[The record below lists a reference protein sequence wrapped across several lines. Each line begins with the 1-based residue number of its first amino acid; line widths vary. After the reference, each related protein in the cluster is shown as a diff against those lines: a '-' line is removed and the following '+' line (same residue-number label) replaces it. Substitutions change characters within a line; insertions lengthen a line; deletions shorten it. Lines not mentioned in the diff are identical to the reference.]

1 LFVTRTRRPRTK
13 SLIAAGIAATGVI
26 VFAGTVAQLI
36 DYGFL
41 GDRVAALDSA
51 TDGGIF
57 GVVGDVSLAL
67 AAAAAWTVLVR
78 MRPVTAATVAL
89 PPLLTFLTIDKVFR
103 FHDHIPQWIVYYL
116 PVLIAVFVAA
126 VFVARR
132 LPSRSFRIIAIALAM
147 LAGAFL
153 INRSGD
159 WILRVTGGYD
169 NGWMWQVKGVIKH
182 GLEVAGWLLM
192 ALGLF
197 VGVGE
202 IKHMPTSHS
211 RAGRSRSRTPAGG

>member
-1 LFVTRTRRPRTK
+1 LLLARTHRARTK
-13 SLIAAGIAATGVI
+13 HLIVAGIAATGAV
-26 VFAGTVAQLI
+26 VLAGTAAQLI

-41 GDRVAALDSA
+41 DGRVAALDSA

-67 AAAAAWTVLVR
+67 STAAAWTVLIR

-89 PPLLTFLTIDKVFR
+89 PPILTFLTIDKAFR
-103 FHDHIPQWIVYYL
+103 FHDHIPHWIVLYL
-116 PVLIAVFVAA
+116 PLLAAVFVAA
-126 VFVARR
+126 VSIARR
-132 LPSRSFRIIAIALAM
+132 LSSRCFRVIAIALAM

-159 WILRVTGGYD
+159 WILREVGGWD
-169 NGWMWQVKGVIKH
+169 NGWMWQVKAVVKH

-192 ALGLF
+192 ALGLY
-197 VGVGE
+197 VGVE
-202 IKHMPTSHS
+202 EYVDL
-211 RAGRSRSRTPAGG
+211 RSV

>member
-1 LFVTRTRRPRTK
+1 LLLARTHRARTK
-13 SLIAAGIAATGVI
+13 HLIAAGIAATGAV
-26 VFAGTVAQLI
+26 VLAGTAAQLI

-41 GDRVAALDSA
+41 DGRVAALDSA

-67 AAAAAWTVLVR
+67 ATAAAWNVLIR

-89 PPLLTFLTIDKVFR
+89 PPILTFLTIDKAFR
-103 FHDHIPQWIVYYL
+103 FHDHIPHWIMFYL
-116 PVLIAVFVAA
+116 PLLAAVFVAA
-126 VFVARR
+126 VSIARR
-132 LPSRSFRIIAIALAM
+132 LSSRCFRVIAIALAM

-159 WILRVTGGYD
+159 WILREVGGWD
-169 NGWMWQVKGVIKH
+169 NGWMWQVKAVVKH

-192 ALGLF
+192 ALGLY
-197 VGVGE
+197 VGVE
-202 IKHMPTSHS
+202 EYVDL
-211 RAGRSRSRTPAGG
+211 RSV

>member
-1 LFVTRTRRPRTK
+1 MLLARTHRARTK
-13 SLIAAGIAATGVI
+13 HLIAAGIVATGAV
-26 VFAGTVAQLI
+26 VLAGTAAQLI

-41 GDRVAALDSA
+41 DGRVAALDSA

-67 AAAAAWTVLVR
+67 ATAAAWTVLIR

-89 PPLLTFLTIDKVFR
+89 PPILTFLTIDKAFR
-103 FHDHIPQWIVYYL
+103 FHDHIPHWIVFYL
-116 PVLIAVFVAA
+116 PLLAAVFVAA
-126 VFVARR
+126 VSIARR
-132 LPSRSFRIIAIALAM
+132 LSSRCFRVIAIALAM

-159 WILRVTGGYD
+159 WILREVGGWD
-169 NGWMWQVKGVIKH
+169 NGWMWQVKAVVKH

-192 ALGLF
+192 ALGLY
-197 VGVGE
+197 VGVE
-202 IKHMPTSHS
+202 EYVDL
-211 RAGRSRSRTPAGG
+211 RSV

>member
-1 LFVTRTRRPRTK
+1 LFLARTHRARTK
-13 SLIAAGIAATGVI
+13 HLIAAGIAATGAV
-26 VFAGTVAQLI
+26 VLAGTAAQLI

-41 GDRVAALDSA
+41 DGRVAALDSA

-67 AAAAAWTVLVR
+67 ATAAAWTVLIR

-103 FHDHIPQWIVYYL
+103 FHDHIPHWIVVYL
-116 PVLIAVFVAA
+116 PLLAAVFVAA
-126 VFVARR
+126 VSIARR
-132 LPSRSFRIIAIALAM
+132 LSSLCFRVIAIALAM

-159 WILRVTGGYD
+159 WILREVGGWD
-169 NGWMWQVKGVIKH
+169 NGWMWQAKAVVKH

-192 ALGLF
+192 ALGLY

-202 IKHMPTSHS
+202 N
-211 RAGRSRSRTPAGG
+211 ADLRSV

>member
-1 LFVTRTRRPRTK
+1 LLLARTHRATTK
-13 SLIAAGIAATGVI
+13 HLIVAGIAATGAV
-26 VFAGTVAQLI
+26 VLAGTAAQLI

-41 GDRVAALDSA
+41 DGRVAALDSA

-67 AAAAAWTVLVR
+67 ATAAAWTVLIR

-89 PPLLTFLTIDKVFR
+89 PPILTFLTIDKAFR
-103 FHDHIPQWIVYYL
+103 FHDHIPHWIVFYL
-116 PVLIAVFVAA
+116 PLLAAVFVAA
-126 VFVARR
+126 VSIARR
-132 LPSRSFRIIAIALAM
+132 LSSRCFRVIAIALAM

-159 WILRVTGGYD
+159 WILREVGGWD
-169 NGWMWQVKGVIKH
+169 NGWMWQVKAVVKH

-192 ALGLF
+192 ALGLY
-197 VGVGE
+197 VGVE
-202 IKHMPTSHS
+202 EYVDL
-211 RAGRSRSRTPAGG
+211 RSV

>member
-1 LFVTRTRRPRTK
+1 LLLARTHRARTK
-13 SLIAAGIAATGVI
+13 HLIVAGIAATGAV
-26 VFAGTVAQLI
+26 VLAGTAAQLI

-41 GDRVAALDSA
+41 DGRVAALDSA

-67 AAAAAWTVLVR
+67 ATAAAWTVLIR

-89 PPLLTFLTIDKVFR
+89 PPILTFLTIDKAFR
-103 FHDHIPQWIVYYL
+103 FHDHIPHWIVLYL
-116 PVLIAVFVAA
+116 PLLAAVFVAA
-126 VFVARR
+126 VSIARR
-132 LPSRSFRIIAIALAM
+132 LSSRCFRVIAIALAM

-159 WILRVTGGYD
+159 WILREVGGWD
-169 NGWMWQVKGVIKH
+169 NGWMWQVKAVVKH

-192 ALGLF
+192 ALGLY
-197 VGVGE
+197 VGVE
-202 IKHMPTSHS
+202 EYVDL
-211 RAGRSRSRTPAGG
+211 RSV

>member
-1 LFVTRTRRPRTK
+1 LFLARTHRARTK
-13 SLIAAGIAATGVI
+13 HLIAAGIVATGAV
-26 VFAGTVAQLI
+26 VLAGTAAQLI

-41 GDRVAALDSA
+41 DGRVAALDSA

-67 AAAAAWTVLVR
+67 ATAAAWTVLIR

-89 PPLLTFLTIDKVFR
+89 PPLLTFLTIDKAFR
-103 FHDHIPQWIVYYL
+103 FHDHIPHWIVVYL
-116 PVLIAVFVAA
+116 PVLAAVFVAA
-126 VFVARR
+126 VSIARR
-132 LPSRSFRIIAIALAM
+132 LSSRCFRVTAIALAM

-159 WILRVTGGYD
+159 WILREVGGWD
-169 NGWMWQVKGVIKH
+169 NGWMWQVKAVVKH

-192 ALGLF
+192 ALGLY

-202 IKHMPTSHS
+202 NVDLRPV
-211 RAGRSRSRTPAGG
+211 

>member
-1 LFVTRTRRPRTK
+1 LLLARTHRARTK
-13 SLIAAGIAATGVI
+13 HLIAAGIVATGAV
-26 VFAGTVAQLI
+26 VLAGTAAQLI

-41 GDRVAALDSA
+41 DGRVAALDSA

-67 AAAAAWTVLVR
+67 ATAAAWTVLIR

-89 PPLLTFLTIDKVFR
+89 PPILTFLTIDKAFR
-103 FHDHIPQWIVYYL
+103 FHDHIPHWIVFYL
-116 PVLIAVFVAA
+116 PLLAAVFVAA
-126 VFVARR
+126 VSIARR
-132 LPSRSFRIIAIALAM
+132 LSSRCFRVIAIALAM

-159 WILRVTGGYD
+159 WILREVGGWD
-169 NGWMWQVKGVIKH
+169 NGWMWQVKAVVKH

-192 ALGLF
+192 ALGLY
-197 VGVGE
+197 VGVE
-202 IKHMPTSHS
+202 EYVDL
-211 RAGRSRSRTPAGG
+211 RSV

>member
-1 LFVTRTRRPRTK
+1 MLLARTHRARTK
-13 SLIAAGIAATGVI
+13 HLIVAGIAATGAV
-26 VFAGTVAQLI
+26 VLAGTAAQLI

-41 GDRVAALDSA
+41 DGRVAALDSA

-67 AAAAAWTVLVR
+67 ATAAAWTVLIR

-89 PPLLTFLTIDKVFR
+89 PPILTFLTIDKAFR
-103 FHDHIPQWIVYYL
+103 FHDHIPHWIVLYL
-116 PVLIAVFVAA
+116 PLLAAVFVAA
-126 VFVARR
+126 VSIARR
-132 LPSRSFRIIAIALAM
+132 LSSRCFRVIAIALAM

-159 WILRVTGGYD
+159 WILREVGGWD
-169 NGWMWQVKGVIKH
+169 NGWMWQVKAVVKH

-192 ALGLF
+192 ALGLY
-197 VGVGE
+197 VGVE
-202 IKHMPTSHS
+202 EYVDL
-211 RAGRSRSRTPAGG
+211 RSV

>member
-1 LFVTRTRRPRTK
+1 MLLARTRRARTK
-13 SLIAAGIAATGVI
+13 HLIAAGIVATGAV
-26 VFAGTVAQLI
+26 VLAGTAAQLI

-41 GDRVAALDSA
+41 DGRVAALDSA

-67 AAAAAWTVLVR
+67 ATAAAWTVLIR

-89 PPLLTFLTIDKVFR
+89 PPILTFLTIDKAFR
-103 FHDHIPQWIVYYL
+103 FHDHIPHWIVLYL
-116 PVLIAVFVAA
+116 PLLAAVFVAA
-126 VFVARR
+126 VSIARR
-132 LPSRSFRIIAIALAM
+132 LSSRCFRVIAIALAM

-159 WILRVTGGYD
+159 WILREVGGWD
-169 NGWMWQVKGVIKH
+169 NGWMWQVKAVVKH

-192 ALGLF
+192 ALGLY
-197 VGVGE
+197 VGVE
-202 IKHMPTSHS
+202 EYVDL
-211 RAGRSRSRTPAGG
+211 RSV

>member
-1 LFVTRTRRPRTK
+1 M
-13 SLIAAGIAATGVI
+13 AGIAATGAV
-26 VFAGTVAQLI
+26 VLAGTAAQLI

-41 GDRVAALDSA
+41 DGRVAALDSA

-67 AAAAAWTVLVR
+67 ATAAAWTVLIR

-89 PPLLTFLTIDKVFR
+89 PPILTFLTIDKAFR
-103 FHDHIPQWIVYYL
+103 FHDHIPHWIVFYL
-116 PVLIAVFVAA
+116 PLLAAVFVAA
-126 VFVARR
+126 VSIARR
-132 LPSRSFRIIAIALAM
+132 LSSRCFRVIAIALAM

-159 WILRVTGGYD
+159 WILREVGGWD
-169 NGWMWQVKGVIKH
+169 NGWMWQVKAVVKH

-192 ALGLF
+192 ALGLY
-197 VGVGE
+197 VGVE
-202 IKHMPTSHS
+202 EYVDL
-211 RAGRSRSRTPAGG
+211 RSV